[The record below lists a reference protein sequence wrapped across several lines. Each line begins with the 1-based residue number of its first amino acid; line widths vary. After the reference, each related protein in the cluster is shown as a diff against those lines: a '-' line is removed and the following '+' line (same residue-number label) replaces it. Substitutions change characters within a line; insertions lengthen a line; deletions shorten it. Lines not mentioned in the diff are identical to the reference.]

1 MLRTKSTQ
9 MRIRLAAVSAL
20 ESVTLRA
27 FEAFARAQRAMYLG
41 GDPRAVGEWLTPDV
55 IWHVPGQNAIA
66 RDYHGRDAVLEY
78 FVRRRAITGGTMAI
92 IRGERPVSGD
102 VVI

>member
-1 MLRTKSTQ
+1 MCRPD
-9 MRIRLAAVSAL
+9 RIRTRVAVVSAL
-20 ESVTLRA
+20 ESATLRA
-27 FEAFARAQRAMYLG
+27 FEAFARAQGALYLG
-41 GDPRAVGEWLTPDV
+41 GDPRAVCEWLTPDV

-78 FVRRRAITGGTMAI
+78 FVRRRAITGGTTAI